1 MSSTYQSICKALAK
15 SYNATTKSMAGLM
28 HMFYLEV
35 GQTYDSIQGRKAKGA
50 FRQSFIEAM
59 SVYESKGKADKVL
72 SAGKSV
78 FMLVDSGFLDRDKL
92 EDRPVTKAEGALA
105 ALAGCLKS
113 NRIEVLEVL
122 KADRKRADNTL
133 WLTVDRANEIKDQF
147 KKADETR
154 GNRNGRGSGAND
166 GNASATE
173 VVDIEAAVSQ
183 LETSC
188 GLIVEGSTTDPA
200 AVHEL
205 AERIDAVHHNL
216 IWASQTAAEAVA
228 VAEAQEATA

>member
-1 MSSTYQSICKALAK
+1 MSSTYSSICKALAK

-28 HMFYLEV
+28 HMFYFEV
-35 GQTYDSIQGRKAKGA
+35 GQTYNSIESRKAKGA

-78 FMLVDSGFLDRDKL
+78 FILVDSGFLDRDKL
-92 EDRPVTKAEGALA
+92 EERPVTKAEGALA

-113 NRIEVLEVL
+113 NTAEVLEIL

-133 WLTVDRANEIKDQF
+133 WLTAERANEIRQQF
-147 KKADETR
+147 KKADDNR
-154 GNRNGRGSGAND
+154 GNKNGRGTGAND
-166 GNASATE
+166 GNASKQE
-173 VVDIEAAVSQ
+173 VIDLEAVVSQ

-228 VAEAQEATA
+228 EAEAQEATA